1 MKYNTILRRFNKLK
15 KMRPKI
21 SQTVSRV
28 LSKNVMRKSFGVKF
42 DIFEK

>member
-1 MKYNTILRRFNKLK
+1 
-15 KMRPKI
+15 MRSKI
-21 SQTVSRV
+21 SQTVKRV